1 MSERTTTANTPD
13 PLDLAALGGT
23 WTPPRGT
30 EHLRPEAP
38 EVIATLPRWGA
49 RGMLYTLAAF
59 ITALLLWAHLSV
71 LDVVVAGRGALA
83 PEGYVQP
90 VQAEVGG
97 RVKYVLAREGDTVR
111 KGQAL
116 LQLDRTEPRERL
128 ETLREAVRAAEAE
141 REHLRATG
149 APLAEA
155 LEAERDAAELRAGIA
170 AAEEALARTAVIAP
184 AGGVLTELA
193 VRGEGAVLA
202 PGQII
207 GAIAPENT
215 PLVARAYLA
224 NRDIGWVRPGL
235 PVRIKL
241 DAFPFQDYGTVSGTV
256 ITVSPDARTDGR
268 GGSAYEVTV
277 ATRTSALR
285 VGDKNIPFRP
295 GLTLSAEI
303 ATERRSV
310 LSFFL
315 APLRRLKAE
324 AETLR

>member
-23 WTPPRGT
+23 WTPPRGMAD
-30 EHLRPEAP
+30 LRPEAA
-38 EVIATLPRWGA
+38 EVLATMPGWAA
-49 RGMLYTLAAF
+49 RGMLYTLAALV
-59 ITALLLWAHLSV
+59 AVLLLWAHLSV

-83 PEGYVQP
+83 PEGYVRP

-111 KGQAL
+111 KGQVL

-128 ETLREAVRAAEAE
+128 EKLRDAVRAASAA

-149 APLAEA
+149 AQLADA
-155 LEAERDAAELRAGIA
+155 LEAERDAAELRASVV
-170 AAEEALARTAVIAP
+170 AAEEALAHTAIKAP
-184 AGGVLTELA
+184 VGGVLTELA

-202 PGQII
+202 PGQTV

-235 PVRIKL
+235 PARLKL
-241 DAFPFQDYGTVSGTV
+241 DAYPFQDYGTVPGTV
-256 ITVSPDARTDGR
+256 IAVSPDARSAGR

-277 ATRTSALR
+277 APRANALR

-315 APLRRLKAE
+315 APLRRLRAE